1 MRFIPLRALLALV
14 VLPPILYVT
23 AIQGLERYL
32 EHRYRSEILK
42 QIPGNTQ
49 ALLAGRERLSDHIEA
64 VVDTFMAE
72 ADLRHYGAVLS
83 VSIRTQGGRR
93 LYPPVFSESALS
105 EPIHD
110 AMEIASENFALL
122 HEGLDVSLEVAIDHN
137 TLVANGILG
146 LSLGVAL
153 GCLMLLYH
161 RGKRDFDREE
171 AQRQRE
177 QATIKK
183 REEAQKLLL
192 SSLEDQRA
200 TLAAEIETIQTE
212 LTSAQERAARNEA
225 DLFDEVEALERKLQ
239 YNLSQ
244 QDRQQGRIRDLEEQL
259 ARLAKERQAL
269 SAQQIRDLEGLR
281 KRMETLYKNTSFSD
295 RALSGM
301 KELMA
306 TGSRNRPAEGTDRT
320 DADQSGGDHPPVG
333 CPNGSSAGETETV
346 PRQGQ
351 GNGFRD
357 CIRVQGPPLFSKDQ
371 GSQSGHPGRRH
382 QK

>member
-1 MRFIPLRALLALV
+1 MRFISLRALLALV

-64 VVDTFMAE
+64 VVDKFMADT
-72 ADLRHYGAVLS
+72 ALRHYGAVLS
-83 VSIRTQGGRR
+83 ISIRTQGGRR
-93 LYPPVFSESALS
+93 LYPPVFSESALA

-110 AMEIASENFALL
+110 AMDVASENFALL
-122 HEGLDVSLEVAIDHN
+122 HEGLDVSLEVVIDQN
-137 TLVANGILG
+137 TLVANGVLV

-153 GCLMLLYH
+153 GCLTLLYN

-183 REEAQKLLL
+183 REETQKLLL
-192 SSLEDQRA
+192 SSLEGQRA
-200 TLAAEIETIQTE
+200 TLAAEIETIQTK
-212 LTSAQERAARNEA
+212 LASAQERAARNEA
-225 DLFDEVEALERKLQ
+225 DLFDEVELLERKLQ

-244 QDRQQGRIRDLEEQL
+244 QDRQQDRIRELEEQL

-269 SAQQIRDLEGLR
+269 SAQQNRDLEGLR
-281 KRMETLYKNTSFSD
+281 KRMETLYKNTAFSD

-301 KELMA
+301 KELTEPMQIK
-306 TGSRNRPAEGTDRT
+306 AEEIIHQLDAQTD
-320 DADQSGGDHPPVG
+320 QVPVKRKLFRG
-333 CPNGSSAGETETV
+333 KGKETV
-346 PRQGQ
+346 FEIVFAYKGRLY
-351 GNGFRD
+351 FR
-357 CIRVQGPPLFSKDQ
+357 RTKDRKVDILVI
-371 GSQSGHPGRRH
+371 GTKNSQEKDLVYLDRL
-382 QK
+382 